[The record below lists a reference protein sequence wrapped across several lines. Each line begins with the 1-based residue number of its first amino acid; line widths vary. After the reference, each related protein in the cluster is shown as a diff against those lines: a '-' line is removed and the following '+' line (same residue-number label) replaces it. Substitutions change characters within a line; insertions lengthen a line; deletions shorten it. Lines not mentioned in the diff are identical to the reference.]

1 MAFAL
6 RHRLSYLLTLE
17 MVFHRRFIGI
27 IIIKRMSVRR
37 NQRHPVLQLQALEMT
52 NRNASVRLCHNQKHG
67 LTLKAVIAFMR
78 NIAVR
83 KPAEQHEHQSNGQA
97 REQKNAAEQLLSHFS
112 AAIL

>member
-17 MVFHRRFIGI
+17 MVLHRRFIGI
-27 IIIKRMSVRR
+27 IIIKSMSVRR

-52 NRNASVRLCHNQKHG
+52 NRNASVRLCHNQKHC
-67 LTLKAVIAFMR
+67 LTLEAIIAFMR

-83 KPAEQHEHQSNGQA
+83 KPAKQHEHQPYCQA
-97 REQKNAAEQLLSHFS
+97 REQKNAAEQLLLHFS